1 MICIHVTTIPVRLAY
16 LETLLYLFSEC
27 QRFLRAVKWDLPS
40 AFNRAEE
47 TVVWR
52 REFEVEKINENPDM
66 IDEEGKTGKEVIMGV
81 SSLSSSDTDD
91 FAEPVYR
98 LSSAFFSRTRSFCHN
113 PPPGGRNYAC
123 DSGICKD
130 DLACTCSRI
139 DRM

>member
-1 MICIHVTTIPVRLAY
+1 ML
-16 LETLLYLFSEC
+16 LLYRYTCKPCNIEHSEC

-52 REFEVEKINENPDM
+52 REFEVEKINENPDI

-81 SSLSSSDTDD
+81 SDLSFSDTKG

-98 LSSAFFSRTRSFCHN
+98 LSYAFFLGHYLFATTFHLADVNTRNTVGSAKTTLLVHV
-113 PPPGGRNYAC
+113 PV
-123 DSGICKD
+123 
-130 DLACTCSRI
+130 
-139 DRM
+139 